1 MADSPFKLR
10 KRNRRRLRSR
20 GKRRRAVLVG
30 RRIRKAALKSRRLP
44 IIYNKKA
51 NKKAKA
57 QAGMDRGLKLKP
69 SPADSSLVKGH
80 GSKLQADELQSA
92 YQSGYQDGYFNGGEA
107 IVGRLLPPHTL
118 LPDVSLEHL
127 VATGLGH
134 LPGEYYLHLLP
145 SSTVFE
151 EIRAAIQAR
160 RPFSLVRLGDG
171 ELLTM
176 AHGTVI
182 SEEEAVRRGPFLPYA
197 GVKLPNVGLGLSLA
211 EAVRRANLIG
221 VPESRHPSFQ
231 GLLSPVC
238 HHYGLDL
245 RSFHL
250 TSSTVNFALC
260 QERLLYSLLL
270 GSRVLVIGNHAER
283 LGQVLGHAGITVSGK
298 VLPVL
303 GTDDVERTIDRAAAV
318 DFDIAL
324 VSAGVAAVLI
334 CVQLAERF
342 GKVALDFGH
351 VADKLGSG
359 ELAFP

>member
-1 MADSPFKLR
+1 M
-10 KRNRRRLRSR
+10 
-20 GKRRRAVLVG
+20 RATH
-30 RRIRKAALKSRRLP
+30 
-44 IIYNKKA
+44 KKQY
-51 NKKAKA
+51 KKAKA
-57 QAGMDRGLKLKP
+57 QAGMERGLKLKLN
-69 SPADSSLVKGH
+69 PAGSSLIRGH
-80 GSKLQADELQSA
+80 ESRLRADELQSA
-92 YQSGYQDGYFNGGEA
+92 YQSGYEEGYFNGGEA

-118 LPDVSLEHL
+118 LPNVSLEHL
-127 VATGLGH
+127 ISTGLGH

-145 SSTVFE
+145 SSAVYH
-151 EIRAAIQAR
+151 EIQAAVQAR

-182 SEEEAVRRGPFLPYA
+182 SEEEAIRRGPFLPYA
-197 GVKLPNVGLGLSLA
+197 GVKLPNAGIGLGLA
-211 EAVRRANLIG
+211 EAVRRAHLIG

-245 RSFHL
+245 RSFRL

-260 QERLLYSLLL
+260 QEKLLWPLLL

-283 LGQVLGHAGITVSGK
+283 LAQVLSQAGIEISGK
-298 VLPVL
+298 VLPVQ
-303 GTDDVERTIDRAAAV
+303 GTEDVERSVDRAAGF

-334 CVQLAERF
+334 CVQLAERL